1 MKIKWQKKGIIM
13 ADARGRLRGRQARS
27 RPKAVKSGR
36 ISEQLEAGLIQ
47 KYERLKE
54 EIKSA
59 EGALVA
65 FSGGIDSS
73 LLLRVATD
81 VLGKR
86 VTAVIVDTPLFSRQE
101 IQAARRL
108 AADLKVNLITVQIDS
123 LEIPGVAKNTD
134 KRCYYCKFTLFSR
147 LKELAREMGL
157 NRVLE
162 GSNLDDSADFRPGR
176 EALKE
181 LGIYSP
187 LAEAGLTKAEIR
199 RLARYLGLSNWNK
212 PQAACL
218 ASRIP
223 YGQPLDRAILEKI
236 EKGEEIIRQQGF
248 SQVRL
253 RHHGEI
259 ARIEIDPKEFP
270 LWLKP
275 GISEKVVAN
284 LKKLGYRYVTL
295 DLDGY
300 RTGSLNPTN
309 R

>member
-1 MKIKWQKKGIIM
+1 M
-13 ADARGRLRGRQARS
+13 ADARSRSRGRQSKS

-36 ISEQLEAGLIQ
+36 VSEQLEADLIQ

-54 EIKSA
+54 ELKSA
-59 EGALVA
+59 ESALVA
-65 FSGGIDSS
+65 FSGGVDSS
-73 LLLRVATD
+73 LLLRVAAD
-81 VLGKR
+81 VLGDR
-86 VTAVIVDTPLFSRQE
+86 VKAVIVDSPLFSRQE
-101 IQAARRL
+101 IQAARKL
-108 AADLKVNLITVQIDS
+108 AADLKVDLMTVQVNS
-123 LEIPGVAKNTD
+123 LEVPGVVKNTD
-134 KRCYYCKFTLFSR
+134 QRCFYCKFSFFSR
-147 LKELAREMGL
+147 LKEVAREIGLKEVAREIGL
-157 NRVLE
+157 NKVLE
-162 GSNLDDSADFRPGR
+162 GSNLDDAADYRPGR
-176 EALKE
+176 KALKE

-199 RLARYLGLSNWNK
+199 RLARYIGLSNWNK

-223 YGQPLDRAILEKI
+223 YGQPLDRSILEKI
-236 EKGEEIIRQQGF
+236 EKGEKIIRQQGF

-259 ARIEIDPKEFP
+259 ARIEIDQAEFR

-275 GISEKVVAN
+275 KIKEKVVAN

-300 RTGSLNPTN
+300 RTGSLNPPDK
-309 R
+309 

>member
-1 MKIKWQKKGIIM
+1 MKGIIM
-13 ADARGRLRGRQARS
+13 ADARSRLRGRQARS

-86 VTAVIVDTPLFSRQE
+86 ATAVIVDSPLFSRQE

-108 AADLKVNLITVQIDS
+108 AADLKVYLMTVQVNS
-123 LEIPGVAKNTD
+123 LEVPGVAKNTD
-134 KRCYYCKFTLFSR
+134 KRCYYCKFSIFAR
-147 LKELAREMGL
+147 LKEAAREMGL
-157 NRVLE
+157 NQVLE
-162 GSNLDDSADFRPGR
+162 GSNLDDAADYRPGR
-176 EALKE
+176 KALRE
-181 LGIYSP
+181 LGISSP

-199 RLARYLGLSNWNK
+199 QLARYLGLPNWNK

-223 YGQPLDRAILEKI
+223 YGQQLDLAILKKI
-236 EKGEEIIRQQGF
+236 EKGEKIIRQQGF

-253 RHHGEI
+253 RHHGEL
-259 ARIEIDPKEFP
+259 ARIEIDWKEFL
-270 LWLKP
+270 LWFKP
-275 GISEKVVAN
+275 GISEKVVAS
-284 LKKLGYRYVTL
+284 LKKLGYRYITL

-300 RTGSLNPTN
+300 RPGSLNPSH